1 MVQKKNINFNFH
13 KLLSIFGLSL
23 ITTTL
28 FSTNIA
34 FAAAGVDT
42 ISENIINSVALVPG
56 LITGIAYMIGVV
68 LAVIGLLK
76 MKDHVENP
84 NNTKLH
90 TPVIYLIIGG
100 TMFALPVIY
109 TAMVELIN
117 GGNAVTDFGAN
128 NDSTTFIA
136 NILGAVS
143 GSTPVQSFAVILGNI
158 IDSIDTLPGLV
169 TGLAYLLGLVAG
181 VTGLLKIKEHV
192 ENPQTPVKEGLI
204 RLLVGGMLFALPTI
218 YAASYNTI
226 NGGGGLLSGF
236 GQTYITNVNSGEIYA
251 GAGAGAT
258 TNGCDAAAANT
269 LGGVICNVFW
279 SSSPLS
285 AFLSAIAYLFG
296 IFVGVWAIFKLQDHV
311 SDPQRTPVWDPVSKF
326 LVAGGFFALPSI
338 VIVAYNTVAELIIP
352 HRNSNFNN
360 AAGNGPGLDGMITR
374 LMTNTFEP
382 MIVLIGWFGIVAGF
396 ILIFIAISRLMKSA
410 QDGPRGPGG
419 VGTIMTFV
427 TGGALLAFSPMVSSL
442 TASVLGGTTQTATFG
457 VLGADV
463 TAGMDALAVGRA
475 HAVISAIIMFVA
487 LLGMISIMRG
497 IFIMRGVSEGNSQAS
512 SMAGITHLLGGAL
525 AVNLGPMINA
535 VQETLGIDAG
545 LGITFG

>member
-192 ENPQTPVKEGLI
+192 ENPQTPVKAVSYTHLT
-204 RLLVGGMLFALPTI
+204 LPTK
-218 YAASYNTI
+218 A
-226 NGGGGLLSGF
+226 
-236 GQTYITNVNSGEIYA
+236 
-251 GAGAGAT
+251 
-258 TNGCDAAAANT
+258 
-269 LGGVICNVFW
+269 
-279 SSSPLS
+279 
-285 AFLSAIAYLFG
+285 
-296 IFVGVWAIFKLQDHV
+296 
-311 SDPQRTPVWDPVSKF
+311 
-326 LVAGGFFALPSI
+326 
-338 VIVAYNTVAELIIP
+338 
-352 HRNSNFNN
+352 
-360 AAGNGPGLDGMITR
+360 
-374 LMTNTFEP
+374 
-382 MIVLIGWFGIVAGF
+382 
-396 ILIFIAISRLMKSA
+396 
-410 QDGPRGPGG
+410 
-419 VGTIMTFV
+419 
-427 TGGALLAFSPMVSSL
+427 
-442 TASVLGGTTQTATFG
+442 
-457 VLGADV
+457 
-463 TAGMDALAVGRA
+463 
-475 HAVISAIIMFVA
+475 
-487 LLGMISIMRG
+487 
-497 IFIMRGVSEGNSQAS
+497 
-512 SMAGITHLLGGAL
+512 
-525 AVNLGPMINA
+525 
-535 VQETLGIDAG
+535 
-545 LGITFG
+545 